1 MLDDRLARAAEKGD
15 TVSVVDLIEE
25 CRSYA
30 PEAVDDDLQ
39 LALLW
44 ASIGGQV
51 ETITAVVACG
61 ANVAKPEASR
71 GSWPLIEAARNG
83 HREAVELLVNL
94 GAPIDVKDH
103 YGWTAAD
110 RARMNGH
117 GQLSRWLEEAQQL
130 RMKPLD
136 RDDRATP
143 NTRHSMTLF
152 ILEDNLERQAAFR
165 QVCREL
171 DLEVEIWNSAP
182 RMIAALSMRPREACI
197 FSLDH
202 DLYDPKEELGDGMM
216 LVDFLLQQAPFAPV
230 LIHSSNS
237 ERSGLMRDRLLE
249 AGWEVKRVPPLSMG
263 ETWIF
268 TSWAD
273 KLRSLI
279 L

>member
-1 MLDDRLARAAEKGD
+1 MLYVCLLILLLIVAFVVWDEFMIARSMRLKVKVLA
-15 TVSVVDLIEE
+15 DLK
-25 CRSYA
+25 CSKCGRSFG
-30 PEAVDDDLQ
+30 
-39 LALLW
+39 W
-44 ASIGGQV
+44 
-51 ETITAVVACG
+51 
-61 ANVAKPEASR
+61 
-71 GSWPLIEAARNG
+71 EAALNAKNQHLNKLKG
-83 HREAVELLVNL
+83 KKF
-94 GAPIDVKDH
+94 I
-103 YGWTAAD
+103 
-110 RARMNGH
+110 
-117 GQLSRWLEEAQQL
+117 SF
-130 RMKPLD
+130 
-136 RDDRATP
+136 
-143 NTRHSMTLF
+143 SMPWGIKCDFCGSLYNYESSEMRLHCLCSNSF
-152 ILEDNLERQAAFR
+152 KKILILEDNFERQAAFR

-182 RMIAALSMRPREACI
+182 RMIAALSTRPKEACI

-237 ERSGLMRDRLLE
+237 ERSGMMRDRLLE
-249 AGWEVKRVPPLSMG
+249 AGWDVKRVPPLSMG